1 MNASAWE
8 AINQTWMNDLRKERP
23 TTTSRECLAPLVRS
37 RCQECFWGHFGA
49 LVLWRFGAPHQLVGA
64 WCCWCRGLLVQIR
77 RTLLVPTWLIVTK
90 SRHRRR
96 PLSTCW
102 ILSNAHVAKIRT
114 GNGGRFVFCAVEM
127 VVVILDLRLC
137 VWFKRIGGRN
147 IAKEI
152 QTEIQRYIHKILL
165 WRMWNQLY
173 VCVCGQKWGGQGI
186 AEVRPSRSISCQK
199 KKWVILL
206 LYSYFSLS
214 VFVSVFSEKV
224 WESTA

>member
-1 MNASAWE
+1 MLLKNFRS
-8 AINQTWMNDLRKERP
+8 DLSLCLVNRKEKFRHDCKRMRGNKLNVNEWSEKGKTHNYFTRVP
-23 TTTSRECLAPLVRS
+23 VPAGEV

-152 QTEIQRYIHKILL
+152 QTEIQR
-165 WRMWNQLY
+165 
-173 VCVCGQKWGGQGI
+173 
-186 AEVRPSRSISCQK
+186 
-199 KKWVILL
+199 
-206 LYSYFSLS
+206 
-214 VFVSVFSEKV
+214 
-224 WESTA
+224 

>member
-1 MNASAWE
+1 MLLKNFRS
-8 AINQTWMNDLRKERP
+8 DLSLCLVNRKEKFRHDCKRMRGNKLNVNEWSEKGK
-23 TTTSRECLAPLVRS
+23 THNYFTRVLVPAGEVEMPRVL
-37 RCQECFWGHFGA
+37 WGHFGA
-49 LVLWRFGAPHQLVGA
+49 LELWRFGAQQLVGA
-64 WCCWCRGLLVQIR
+64 WCWWCRGLLVQIR

-152 QTEIQRYIHKILL
+152 QTEIQR
-165 WRMWNQLY
+165 
-173 VCVCGQKWGGQGI
+173 
-186 AEVRPSRSISCQK
+186 
-199 KKWVILL
+199 
-206 LYSYFSLS
+206 
-214 VFVSVFSEKV
+214 
-224 WESTA
+224 

>member
-1 MNASAWE
+1 MIWERKDPQLLHEGACPRWWGRDAKSAFG
-8 AINQTWMNDLRKERP
+8 AT
-23 TTTSRECLAPLVRS
+23 LVLW
-37 RCQECFWGHFGA
+37 CFGALVLWYFGA

-96 PLSTCW
+96 PLSTYW
-102 ILSNAHVAKIRT
+102 ILSKAHVAKIRT
-114 GNGGRFVFCAVEM
+114 GNGGRFVLCAVEM

-152 QTEIQRYIHKILL
+152 QTEIQR
-165 WRMWNQLY
+165 
-173 VCVCGQKWGGQGI
+173 
-186 AEVRPSRSISCQK
+186 
-199 KKWVILL
+199 
-206 LYSYFSLS
+206 
-214 VFVSVFSEKV
+214 
-224 WESTA
+224 